1 MSDRLIIF
9 GRLREEERMSI
20 GEPVRSREGWKK
32 KVLKNCD
39 MTSLLATTS
48 PCTAGETNSM
58 GCSNRRHV
66 YFHSP
71 EKLSFM
77 PHIYLLCHFFVLAVI
92 QTQIKHNS
100 HLCKYPPSTGEGE
113 GHRI

>member
-48 PCTAGETNSM
+48 P
-58 GCSNRRHV
+58 
-66 YFHSP
+66 
-71 EKLSFM
+71 
-77 PHIYLLCHFFVLAVI
+77 
-92 QTQIKHNS
+92 
-100 HLCKYPPSTGEGE
+100 
-113 GHRI
+113 